1 MAKLN
6 KNVVYYSNMHLLLD
20 QSPSSAASVV
30 LFRPK
35 IPSFGKFCKKDF
47 FGTSLFSV
55 TIIWSNITEYPRK
68 YSWVYGN
75 FPTVERI
82 ASKNLKKDKRN
93 SFYFICRVCIADLC
107 DKIDRFRIEFCG
119 GFFLSGTQNVSHES
133 I

>member
-6 KNVVYYSNMHLLLD
+6 KNIVYYSNMHLLLD

-55 TIIWSNITEYPRK
+55 AIILVQHYRVFTHK
-68 YSWVYGN
+68 N
-75 FPTVERI
+75 FHVCVE
-82 ASKNLKKDKRN
+82 SEQKFQEN
-93 SFYFICRVCIADLC
+93 
-107 DKIDRFRIEFCG
+107 
-119 GFFLSGTQNVSHES
+119 
-133 I
+133 

>member
-6 KNVVYYSNMHLLLD
+6 KNIVYYSNMHLLLD

-55 TIIWSNITEYPRK
+55 TIIPVYITLQSTHENIHAE
-68 YSWVYGN
+68 
-75 FPTVERI
+75 
-82 ASKNLKKDKRN
+82 NLQ
-93 SFYFICRVCIADLC
+93 I
-107 DKIDRFRIEFCG
+107 
-119 GFFLSGTQNVSHES
+119 FLDH
-133 I
+133 